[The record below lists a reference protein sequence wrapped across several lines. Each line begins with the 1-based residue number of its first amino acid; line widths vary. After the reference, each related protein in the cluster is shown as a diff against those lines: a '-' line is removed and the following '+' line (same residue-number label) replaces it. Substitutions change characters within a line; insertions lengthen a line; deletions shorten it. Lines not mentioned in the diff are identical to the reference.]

1 MLRRKKRTPPVWAQ
15 EEEQAYNEYLEAC
28 KTFPKEPF
36 LSRSELNRIHEQ
48 IFGLSK
54 PRNFLRRRKFW
65 VIAAMIAAILGAM
78 TTAAA
83 FQTQIRRFLLHESSI
98 ATDVEVLPPDD
109 EENSEYI
116 TYYWDAAYVPEGY
129 TLFFTDISP
138 LDTTLMYTD
147 EGKNPITISTTPLTG
162 TPSIDTED
170 TQKQDMEIAGG
181 SGYLYTT
188 PENSKIRLLLLYTD
202 CVLYISG
209 ENISQEELLK
219 IADSLYI
226 TNITINE
233 EEFQ

>member
-109 EENSEYI
+109 EENSETI
-116 TYYWDAAYVPEGY
+116 SYYWDAGYIPEGY

-138 LDTTLMYTD
+138 LDTILIYAN
-147 EGKNPITISTTPLTG
+147 EGTNLEISTMALNEI
-162 TPSIDTED
+162 PSVDTEN
-170 TQKQDMEIAGG
+170 TQKEKIEIAGG

-188 PENSKIRLLLLYTD
+188 PDDSKTRVILLYKD
-202 CVLYISG
+202 CMVFVAG
-209 ENISQEELLK
+209 EISQEEMLK
-219 IADSLYI
+219 IVDSLYTTTI
-226 TNITINE
+226 T
-233 EEFQ
+233 